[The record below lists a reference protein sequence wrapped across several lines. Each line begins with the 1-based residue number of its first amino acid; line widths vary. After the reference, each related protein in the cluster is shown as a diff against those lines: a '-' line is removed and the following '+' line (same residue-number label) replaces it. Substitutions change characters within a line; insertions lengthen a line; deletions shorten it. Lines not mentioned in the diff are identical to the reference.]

1 MKNSFL
7 LFCILP
13 CFISCSNDDSDNDP
27 NPNPGLEI
35 GYPQEWVFTAGGE
48 TTPPTDP
55 SVAEYDYIYT
65 NGSAMFRDNI
75 LKSYPL
81 SDLVE
86 EEKCLWYVAEAGKV
100 DGKMSYTIQLNEN
113 KSRFLGVGMSSNKEE
128 VHLYIANGIL
138 VTPVGSQSYYAPP
151 DGDDGAEYQFYIHKM
166 PSVNDVTTVAIESA
180 GMPGWFI
187 SDSPPGF
194 NYAQNIV
201 TFQQSKNAT
210 GAPKWQC
217 RGAN

>member
-1 MKNSFL
+1 MKNSPL
-7 LFCILP
+7 LLCLIPLL
-13 CFISCSNDDSDNDP
+13 IACSKDDSDGDP

-35 GYPQEWVFTAGGE
+35 GFPQEWVFTAGGE
-48 TTPPTDP
+48 TNPPQDP

-81 SDLVE
+81 TELVE
-86 EEKCLWYVAEAGKV
+86 EEKCLWYVSEDGKV
-100 DGKMSYTIQLNEN
+100 DGKTSYTIQLNED

-128 VHLYIANGIL
+128 VHLYIAEGIL
-138 VTPVGSQSYYAPP
+138 FTPVGSAAYYVAP
-151 DGDDGAEYQFYIHKM
+151 DDDEEADYHFYIHKM
-166 PSVNDVTTVAIESA
+166 PKVNDVITVAIESA

-194 NYAQNIV
+194 NYAQNVV
-201 TFQQSKNAT
+201 TLQESENAS